1 LRNCSAFYTPSA
13 AHVTKPSNLRRLSRS
28 ADRRHLPHDQVQGA
42 SLFREFVP
50 YANGRG
56 LSTRLKRAIRFEVIG
71 ARRSQSLG
79 QRFTYVEHLSDFSRS
94 HVAAA
99 VGP

>member
-13 AHVTKPSNLRRLSRS
+13 ARVTKPSNLRRLSRS

-56 LSTRLKRAIRFEVIG
+56 LSTRLNGRFASRLSAPEEPI
-71 ARRSQSLG
+71 ARSAVHLCG
-79 QRFTYVEHLSDFSRS
+79 THLSDFSRS